1 MLRGCR
7 QGNPIASALFLL
19 CIEILCI
26 KLRNSENV
34 KGINIG
40 NIEVLLSLYAD
51 DCSIFLNYD
60 AQNLR
65 NAIQILNNFQYYN
78 TTNTS
83 TIPNDYILCRD
94 LGLKY
99 DQQFNLLGITF
110 DGTLSNMEI
119 NFDKKILEIRTAIKK
134 WKYRFLTPTGRACV
148 AKTLLL
154 SKMSH
159 IAFVIPSLNKHKL
172 KSIENEIY
180 QFMWKGSDKVKRK
193 DAKQSEILGGLN
205 VPDVISSW
213 KSFKISWFRRLE
225 SRIKTHGNIYL
236 LITC

>member
-1 MLRGCR
+1 MTTF
-7 QGNPIASALFLL
+7 SV
-19 CIEILCI
+19 EILVLNMI
-26 KLRNSENV
+26 NNSTFLGSLLMVHYRTWKL
-34 KGINIG
+34 I
-40 NIEVLLSLYAD
+40 
-51 DCSIFLNYD
+51 
-60 AQNLR
+60 
-65 NAIQILNNFQYYN
+65 
-78 TTNTS
+78 
-83 TIPNDYILCRD
+83 
-94 LGLKY
+94 
-99 DQQFNLLGITF
+99 
-110 DGTLSNMEI
+110 
-119 NFDKKILEIRTAIKK
+119 KKILEIRTAIKK

-225 SRIKTHGNIYL
+225 SSKNKNSWKYIFAHNMLNTSHITIDTFLTTTGTLEYNRIAKNFPNLFWTECL
-236 LITC
+236 QLIKPFMLEHLKMHPEDIITFPI